1 MSSNISFIVNTILL
15 VIPIVGTIGV
25 LLGID
30 AYREAAG
37 QKPLFSDQ
45 ATNTGTDHHENTPDN
60 GIISMQFC
68 DISYD
73 RSSIHVSCFSSF
85 MGLWKVWADFMV
97 VNPNP
102 WGVSSSTSGSLCMD
116 VRLIDPISQTKL
128 YHVAKFNNETY
139 SFNAV
144 PEFSVTWQYDAT
156 MFSQPVHAYPNARID
171 NILPLRMN
179 DINQI
184 YLNMHWTYGVGK
196 ASMQLTDKKGIKF
209 RKTCR

>member
-68 DISYD
+68 DISYGISPSS
-73 RSSIHVSCFSSF
+73 RSQQYTCKLFFVIY
-85 MGLWKVWADFMV
+85 
-97 VNPNP
+97 
-102 WGVSSSTSGSLCMD
+102 GSL
-116 VRLIDPISQTKL
+116 
-128 YHVAKFNNETY
+128 E
-139 SFNAV
+139 
-144 PEFSVTWQYDAT
+144 
-156 MFSQPVHAYPNARID
+156 
-171 NILPLRMN
+171 
-179 DINQI
+179 
-184 YLNMHWTYGVGK
+184 GVG
-196 ASMQLTDKKGIKF
+196 
-209 RKTCR
+209 